1 MSEGAASN
9 PRSSF
14 KRLGSRQRVSM
25 IESEANPF
33 MSGGAGDSATSTVV
47 KVENLADAK
56 PITESENASLVG
68 LLNTI
73 E

>member
-1 MSEGAASN
+1 
-9 PRSSF
+9 
-14 KRLGSRQRVSM
+14 M